1 MFGIGGMEL
10 FIILLVALI
19 VLGPG
24 KLPGVARMLG
34 KAMGELQKATSD
46 LKREIDISVHKKST
60 SSDSN
65 GEDPFRYNEGDHQ
78 QSEPEEKTP
87 EKDKEG

>member
-10 FIILLVALI
+10 FIILVVALI

-34 KAMGELQKATSD
+34 KAMGELQRATSD
-46 LKREIDISVHKKST
+46 LKREIDISAQKNSNSPTDTDNFNKS
-60 SSDSN
+60 
-65 GEDPFRYNEGDHQ
+65 
-78 QSEPEEKTP
+78 SESQTEEKT
-87 EKDKEG
+87 EDKKEV